1 MKNPILLAM
10 ASLMLLSS
18 CEKSAEA
25 LIEKV
30 TPSNNSVTANGFT
43 KYTIKKGQHYADG
56 NAYKTIEATEMKFV
70 VKFDSTAIYKTIAPA
85 NQYDINKLY
94 GFSDN
99 NADHH
104 QYSARFGWRWSNNA
118 LRLFAYIYNN
128 GSVLS
133 KELKTIN
140 IGEEVTCKI
149 QVTNTSYLFSINDIT
164 ERFPRMAT
172 TPKAKGYQL
181 YPYFGGDEVAPHDV
195 NVYLKAL

>member
-1 MKNPILLAM
+1 MKNPILWGV

-18 CEKSAEA
+18 CNKAADA
-25 LIEKV
+25 LIEKTPDAPTV
-30 TPSNNSVTANGFT
+30 TVNGFT
-43 KYTIKKGQHYADG
+43 RYTIKKGQHHAEG
-56 NAYKTIEATEMKFV
+56 NGYKTIETSEMKFA
-70 VKFDSTAIYKTIAPA
+70 VKFDSTAIYTTKSPA

-99 NADHH
+99 NTDHH
-104 QYSARFGWRWSNNA
+104 KFSARFGWRWSNNA

-128 GSVLS
+128 GSVIS

-140 IGEEVTCKI
+140 IGEEIRCNI
-149 QVTNTSYLFSINDIT
+149 QVTSSSYLFSVNDLT

-172 TPKAKGYQL
+172 TAKAKGYQL

-195 NVYLKAL
+195 NIYIKSL

>member
-10 ASLMLLSS
+10 ASVMLLSS

-25 LIEKV
+25 LIEKA
-30 TPSNNSVTANGFT
+30 TTSPNTVTANGFT
-43 KYTIKKGQHYADG
+43 KFTIKKGQHFAEG
-56 NAYKTIEATEMKFV
+56 NAYKAVELSEMKFA
-70 VKFDSTAIYKTIAPA
+70 VKFDSTAIYRTAA
-85 NQYDINKLY
+85 SENQYDINKLY

-133 KELKTIN
+133 KELKAISLGT
-140 IGEEVTCKI
+140 EVTCSI
-149 QVTNTSYLFSINDIT
+149 IVTSTSYIFTVDGVSQGL
-164 ERFPRMAT
+164 PRLAS

-181 YPYFGGDEVAPHDV
+181 YPYFRGDETAPHDV
-195 NVYLKAL
+195 NVYIKSL

>member
-1 MKNPILLAM
+1 M
-10 ASLMLLSS
+10 ASLMLFTS
-18 CEKSAEA
+18 CNKAA
-25 LIEKV
+25 DAVIEKV
-30 TPSNNSVTANGFT
+30 TNTSTVIINGFT
-43 KYTIKKGQHYADG
+43 KYTIKKGQHYAEG
-56 NAYKTIEATEMKFV
+56 NAYKTIETSEMKFIA
-70 VKFDSTAIYKTIAPA
+70 KFDSTAIYTSKSAS

-94 GFSDN
+94 GFADN
-99 NADHH
+99 NTDHH
-104 QYSARFGWRWSNNA
+104 KFSARFGWRWSNNA

-140 IGEEVTCKI
+140 IGEEVTCSI
-149 QVTNTSYLFSINDIT
+149 QITSSSYLFTVNGLT

-195 NVYLKAL
+195 NIFIKAL